1 MQHTM
6 EMRMLPKFGEET
18 SREDIAQEGQE
29 QME

>member
-1 MQHTM
+1 M

-29 QME
+29 QMEW